1 MKFIQNCVKDTIK
14 TLKQPKY
21 FNSSIAFRDYGKF
34 GSGTCQSINCLK
46 VAQELR
52 LDENLAALG
61 VKVQEFKPLLL
72 KGQSSTS
79 ISANVEQEVLAQ
91 TDFLVTI
98 GYGSFQRGVVHT
110 SYQHVNEELK
120 FAILDFV

>member
-1 MKFIQNCVKDTIK
+1 MAN
-14 TLKQPKY
+14 
-21 FNSSIAFRDYGKF
+21 F

-52 LDENLAALG
+52 LDEKLAALG

-72 KGQSSTS
+72 KGQPSTS

-98 GYGSFQRGVVHT
+98 GYGSFQRGVVERFVKSHSLALGET
-110 SYQHVNEELK
+110 QANERVLR
-120 FAILDFV
+120 ICS